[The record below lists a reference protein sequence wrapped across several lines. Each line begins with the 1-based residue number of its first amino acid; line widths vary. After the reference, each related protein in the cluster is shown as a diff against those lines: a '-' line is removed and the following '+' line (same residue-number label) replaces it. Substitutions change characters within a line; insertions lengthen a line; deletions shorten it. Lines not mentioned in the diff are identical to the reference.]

1 MGTEHYNLIA
11 EIMDHCETKAVIPH
25 IAQFINRSFS
35 IDDYM
40 VIIFKKGASPTLFAY
55 GRKDKRSYTGSFKA
69 IETSSL
75 LNNIHDPASIY
86 FSGAYLIDPYC
97 EFWNNYSRDSFYLMS
112 DITSS
117 EFEET
122 EYFLKQYDAWEFK
135 DLGRYIIQ
143 FEEDMVVHVSLGRHK
158 DSPNFSTGE
167 RDELKKMLPFIHS
180 AIKRCIQNDM
190 EDIHQQQ
197 KNSEI
202 FHMQLEQRFLAFG
215 TSQLTKRELEI
226 TRLLLK
232 GYSVKGI
239 SNIINISPSTVQ
251 THSKNI
257 YKKLEVCS
265 SQELFGLFIEA
276 LETTNVAE
284 EEDPLSQFSFTS
296 GTEA

>member
-1 MGTEHYNLIA
+1 MSIEDYNLIA
-11 EIMDHCETKAVIPH
+11 KIIERCETKEVIPQ
-25 IAQFINRSFS
+25 IAKVINQFFS

-40 VIIFKKGASPTLFAY
+40 VIIFRKGASPTLFAY
-55 GRKDKRSYTGSFKA
+55 GQKNKGSYAGSFNA

-75 LNNIHDPASIY
+75 LNDTKDPASIY

-122 EYFLKQYDAWEFK
+122 EYFLKQYNAWEFK
-135 DLGRYIIQ
+135 DLGRYMIQ
-143 FEEDMVVHVSLGRHK
+143 LEEEMVVHFSLGRHK
-158 DSPNFSTGE
+158 SNPNFSSEE
-167 RDELKKMLPFIHS
+167 RDGLKKTLPFVRA
-180 AIKRCIQNDM
+180 AIKKCIQNDL
-190 EDIHQQQ
+190 EHIHKQQ

-202 FHMQLEQRFLAFG
+202 FHLQLEQRFLAFG
-215 TSQLTKRELEI
+215 TSQLTNREVEI

-239 SNIINISPSTVQ
+239 SKIISISPSTVQ
-251 THSKNI
+251 THTKNI

-276 LETTNVAE
+276 LETTNVVE
-284 EEDPLSQFSFTS
+284 LEDPLSQFSFTS
-296 GTEA
+296 KT